1 MEQKKKIKIT
11 LGTAICLVIIVI
23 LSLALVGTIIYNNKD
38 NEEIN
43 LKNETIE
50 EKSDEK
56 PNLENTEEVKE
67 TTNKTQPETNNKE
80 VIDKENKTYVY
91 STSNKNIA
99 NSMLFP
105 KITFSDDDF
114 IINIGNTE
122 VNGKY
127 SIIGENIEFKIESYR
142 IYDNEKNSKISI
154 KDYNWKINFKKVN
167 DNKIKVESI
176 NVGEGSEISN
186 ILGMYMGVDY
196 EFILYNIENFVG
208 TWNSENA
215 YSYEY
220 EEWNEVE
227 SLIEIFGT
235 SMHQYGSKFTINEDG
250 TFEDYVF
257 PVTEGDSYRNGT
269 YSFDNAN
276 ELTLKY
282 TDGDKNVTIYIINEN
297 EIIYDDGN
305 YRIFLKK

>member
-23 LSLALVGTIIYNNKD
+23 LSVALVGTIIYNNKE

-56 PNLENTEEVKE
+56 PNLENTEAVEE
-67 TTNKTQPETNNKE
+67 TTNKMQAESINKE
-80 VIDKENKTYVY
+80 VTAQENKTYVY
-91 STSNKNIA
+91 STSNKYIA
-99 NSMLFP
+99 GSMSFP
-105 KITFSDDDF
+105 KITFIDDNF
-114 IINIGNTE
+114 IINIANFS

-127 SIIGENIEFKIESYR
+127 NVIEENIELKIENYS
-142 IYDNEKNSKISI
+142 IDDNEKNSV
-154 KDYNWKINFKKVN
+154 KDNNWKINLKNVN
-167 DNKIKVESI
+167 DNKIKVESTNI
-176 NVGEGSEISN
+176 EGGSEIAN
-186 ILGMYMGVDY
+186 ALNMYIGVDS
-196 EFILYNIENFVG
+196 EFISYNIEDFVG

-215 YSYEY
+215 YLYED

-250 TFEDYVF
+250 TFEDYAF

-269 YSFDNAN
+269 YSFDNTN

-297 EIIYDDGN
+297 EMIYDDGY